1 MGAAV
6 PIDPC
11 ALIILSPVFPS
22 TDVVVEMW
30 WCRTLWEH
38 FGFRELRNEEE
49 EKVTVSLETVHRHC
63 RPGTNTHLRHFVAQS
78 GMFTLQSFHKRRLH
92 FKIVI
97 LIFLLETDLFL
108 SLVEMSRFQNVT
120 VRYLLQYFKKK
131 TKTP

>member
-6 PIDPC
+6 PTDPC
-11 ALIILSPVFPS
+11 VPIILSSVFPY

-30 WCRTLWEH
+30 WCQTLWEH
-38 FGFRELRNEEE
+38 FGFRELRNEEG
-49 EKVTVSLETVHRHC
+49 EKVETVHRHC
-63 RPGTNTHLRHFVAQS
+63 RTGTNTYLRHFVAQR
-78 GMFTLQSFHKRRLH
+78 GMFTVQSFNKCRLH

-97 LIFLLETDLFL
+97 LLFLLETDPFL

-131 TKTP
+131 RQIKTP